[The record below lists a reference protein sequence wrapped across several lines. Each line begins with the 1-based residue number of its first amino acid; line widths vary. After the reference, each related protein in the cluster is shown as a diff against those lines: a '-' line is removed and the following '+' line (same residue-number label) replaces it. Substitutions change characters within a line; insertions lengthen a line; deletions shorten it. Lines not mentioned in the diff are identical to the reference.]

1 MRQGRIQANGTWTGR
16 QEGGVKAPSLLILP
30 DQTTR
35 FACTATRLEFLS
47 ADHPMAAWLAF
58 LARLAEAQQAVAIT
72 MEAVAGPSQLEVEAA
87 VKAGLPVLGAGEHRR
102 DPVWREGLAQLL
114 DALDHDALPEA
125 ARLSIA
131 ALRNCETEAV
141 EALAD
146 DVLRGSVEPLD
157 FGTAFYVTAALQVY
171 FTCLAGSLSAP
182 SLQLLPQRSL
192 CPCCGS
198 TPVSGVV
205 TQSDQVAGVRY
216 LHCSLCATAWNYV
229 RAICI
234 TCGQSGGVALKEIE
248 GGSGAIKAE
257 TCDDCQTY
265 GKMLYEA
272 QDTKIDAFADDL
284 ATLDLDIMVAE
295 AGWSRHAPNP
305 LLLALAMTKPH

>member
-1 MRQGRIQANGTWTGR
+1 MRQGRIQSNGTWTGR
-16 QEGGVKAPSLLILP
+16 QEGGVKAADLLILP
-30 DQTTR
+30 DPTTR
-35 FACTATRLEFLS
+35 FARTATRLEFLS
-47 ADHPMAAWLAF
+47 TDHPMAAWLAF

-72 MEAVAGPSQLEVEAA
+72 MEAAAIPGQLEVEAA
-87 VKAGLPVLGAGEHRR
+87 VKAGVPVLAARGHRR
-102 DPVWREGLAQLL
+102 DPIWREGLAQLL
-114 DALDHDALPEA
+114 DGLDDDALPEA
-125 ARLSIA
+125 ARLAIA
-131 ALRNCETEAV
+131 GLRTCGPDAV

-146 DVLRGSVEPLD
+146 DVLRGGVDPLE
-157 FGTAFYVTAALQVY
+157 FGPAIYVTAALQVY
-171 FTCLAGSLSAP
+171 FTCLAGSLPAS
-182 SLQLLPQRSL
+182 SLQLLPQRGR

-205 TQSDQVAGVRY
+205 TQSDQVAGARY
-216 LHCSLCATAWNYV
+216 LHCSLCATAWNHV

-248 GGSGAIKAE
+248 GSSGAIKAE

-272 QDTKIDAFADDL
+272 QDTKIDAYADDL
-284 ATLDLDIMVAE
+284 ATLDLDILVSE

-305 LLLALAMTKPH
+305 LLLALAMTRPH